1 MAFGKSFKNKK
12 RKKRSGAITVTPS
25 HDPPQ
30 LLAKIPDTI
39 IVRFQIAPG
48 TDSALPIVAKK
59 PIPWYLENT
68 PLPDKRDPK
77 AQPGPSNKVAHG
89 TIQANHPVEIPLP
102 IVTLDSASAASHTL
116 CIGWSTDASGRP
128 RFDSYRVTFASY
140 GPDHLK
146 YRLANL
152 GYLTGFLLE
161 PIDVKGHDA
170 VAKAERAPLSLET
183 LNLQQAAMQFQADH
197 KLDFSP
203 SITVEME
210 TALKNARKG

>member
-1 MAFGKSFKNKK
+1 MAFGKAFKNKK
-12 RKKRSGAITVTPS
+12 RKKRSAAITVTPS
-25 HDPPQ
+25 PEPPP
-30 LLAKIPDTI
+30 LLAKVPDKI

-68 PLPDKRDPK
+68 PLPDKKDPS
-77 AQPGPSNKVAHG
+77 AQPGPGPKVAKG
-89 TIQANHPVEIPLP
+89 TIEAGHAVEIPLP
-102 IVTLDSASAASHTL
+102 IVALDSGNAGSHTL
-116 CIGWSTDASGRP
+116 CVGWSSDASGAP

-140 GPDHLK
+140 GEHHLK

-170 VAKAERAPLSLET
+170 VAKAERAPVALDT
-183 LNLQQAAMQFQADH
+183 LNLQQAAMQFQADN

-203 SITVEME
+203 SITAEME
-210 TALKNARKG
+210 TALKNARKA